1 MDEGYGPRRYPRVLR
16 YAACVT
22 CITCVARIAFIACIG
37 SGPPSPLPK
46 IDFEARV
53 RSNWAEKTLSAC
65 SLPVWNLKMEAR
77 VTFNPAVFSLDV
89 VKTAC
94 YKFLDKFS
102 PTIELQD
109 GLIVCLLQID
119 SRLSEDSI
127 GVEIA
132 NLKKEVLDQD
142 LRQRLKIET
151 EPVRNLILA
160 HVFSKTGLI
169 ADE

>member
-1 MDEGYGPRRYPRVLR
+1 
-16 YAACVT
+16 
-22 CITCVARIAFIACIG
+22 
-37 SGPPSPLPK
+37 
-46 IDFEARV
+46 
-53 RSNWAEKTLSAC
+53 
-65 SLPVWNLKMEAR
+65 MEAR
-77 VTFNPAVFSLDV
+77 VTFDPAVFSLDV

-94 YKFLDKFS
+94 YKFSDKFS

-109 GLIVCLLQID
+109 GLIVCQLQID

-160 HVFSKTGLI
+160 HAFSKTGLI